1 MRRRWRSRSNPDPEI
16 QQPNEA
22 ELEWVASNLGLA
34 RELVAGHT
42 GASSDPLELPA
53 LDESYGAWFDDWSR
67 QPEGERDDPNVFIN
81 AYGIAFGQHLVDT
94 LDLRWAIVT
103 DEHGTEIAVH
113 GQPGDVLV
121 FPPNLVAKRFER
133 GETRFF
139 QPVYD
144 GIRSHVEE
152 LRG

>member
-1 MRRRWRSRSNPDPEI
+1 MRRRWRTRSNPDPDI

-22 ELEWVASNLGLA
+22 ELEWVADNLGLA
-34 RELVAGHT
+34 RELVAAHT
-42 GASSDPLELPA
+42 GASSDRLELPA
-53 LDESYGAWFDDWSR
+53 LDASYAAWFDDWSR

-133 GETRFF
+133 GETDFF

-144 GIRSHVEE
+144 GIRSQVEE